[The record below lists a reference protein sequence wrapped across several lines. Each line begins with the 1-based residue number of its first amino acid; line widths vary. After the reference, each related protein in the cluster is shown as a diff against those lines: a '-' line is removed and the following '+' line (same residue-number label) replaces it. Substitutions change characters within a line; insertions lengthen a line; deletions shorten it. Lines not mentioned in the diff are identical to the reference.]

1 MTIFFIFI
9 SFIISFIFSKMKHP
23 LAMGIILLL
32 QTFYTCIFIS
42 LYIQILWFSYS
53 LFLIFIGGMLILFI
67 YVTSLSSNEMF
78 STSMNLMFSFFMFLI
93 ISMLMILLTDK
104 SLLEKFTL
112 NSEIWT
118 FNNFKMLYIENT
130 EMLNKMYNFPINLI
144 TLMLINYLF
153 LTLLMAVKVTKKNY
167 GPLRPMN

>member
-1 MTIFFIFI
+1 MMMLMILLTITI
-9 SFIISFIFSKMKHP
+9 IFSKMKHP

-42 LYIQILWFSYS
+42 LSNFMSWFSYS

-78 STSMNLMFSFFMFLI
+78 SISMNLVMFFFFMFLI
-93 ISMLMILLTDK
+93 ISMLMILTDK

-118 FNNFKMLYIENT
+118 FNNNLNLKIENT

-167 GPLRPMN
+167 GPLRPLN